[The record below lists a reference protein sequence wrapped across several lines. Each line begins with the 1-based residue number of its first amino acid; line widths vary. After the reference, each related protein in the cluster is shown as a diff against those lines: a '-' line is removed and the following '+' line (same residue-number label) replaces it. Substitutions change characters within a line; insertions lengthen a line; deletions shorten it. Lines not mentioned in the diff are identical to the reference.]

1 MANADHCNIGSGAHD
16 ELIPG
21 MGKITD
27 HIKEQAQGINALVS
41 INQEFSDQNKAQEET
56 IRLYQAQIEKLTTK
70 LNRSEGEIEADALW
84 DAKEEN
90 QREAKKE
97 QARKDGFN
105 AVVEHNKALYHNVVI
120 RDEEIKK
127 LKEEFEQFQMSHPC
141 DMNCEECGHTTTED
155 DLQCSLEHGSLICEG
170 CFEEENEI
178 NDDTTLKTVGEMC
191 EEIKKLKA
199 ELDKHQDP
207 TESEKTLVKG
217 FLEEIKKLKEG
228 QEALDKDL
236 VDMIWD
242 PLLKNGFTMK
252 NPLAPIQDHLKI
264 LVDDYNEKQDSFVD
278 FEEKFLEKYIVANY
292 YLPEHLELK
301 DNEVDGFKRYVRKY
315 GEQGGGRDD
324 MDLLLECFREDDEDL
339 AWLDASEGD

>member
-1 MANADHCNIGSGAHD
+1 
-16 ELIPG
+16 
-21 MGKITD
+21 
-27 HIKEQAQGINALVS
+27 
-41 INQEFSDQNKAQEET
+41 
-56 IRLYQAQIEKLTTK
+56 
-70 LNRSEGEIEADALW
+70 
-84 DAKEEN
+84 
-90 QREAKKE
+90 
-97 QARKDGFN
+97 
-105 AVVEHNKALYHNVVI
+105 
-120 RDEEIKK
+120 
-127 LKEEFEQFQMSHPC
+127 
-141 DMNCEECGHTTTED
+141 
-155 DLQCSLEHGSLICEG
+155 
-170 CFEEENEI
+170 
-178 NDDTTLKTVGEMC
+178 
-191 EEIKKLKA
+191 
-199 ELDKHQDP
+199 
-207 TESEKTLVKG
+207 VKG

-278 FEEKFLEKYIVANY
+278 FEEKFIEKYIVVNY